1 MAILK
6 NASFFSIFNSLHSGK
21 RARYIGAAPTEML
34 RGTILL
40 HISIRLGV
48 HGAHTDSYW
57 TKLDAA
63 YTRFCLT
70 ARVSKTTEEE
80 NKEKSEQSI
89 RPKQAENEKEDDSR
103 PQSGRVVMFS
113 VNALYQ
119 RPRSDRSMFASTASE
134 GVDGEQERSQR
145 SPIWMAESCY
155 RQRWTESCCRQTK
168 YRVPSRVLNRKP
180 NWSVRS
186 WYVIFLG
193 HFLEFHM
200 LKKNLLCSGIFDAPR
215 IWSRSTWFTIV
226 LAWSKLSPLLH
237 VSLYNPPSVTKLI
250 FSGPELYMK

>member
-119 RPRSDRSMFASTASE
+119 RPRSDRSMLLVPLVR
-134 GVDGEQERSQR
+134 G
-145 SPIWMAESCY
+145 
-155 RQRWTESCCRQTK
+155 WTESRREVKGLQ
-168 YRVPSRVLNRKP
+168 
-180 NWSVRS
+180 
-186 WYVIFLG
+186 
-193 HFLEFHM
+193 
-200 LKKNLLCSGIFDAPR
+200 SGWRAPTR
-215 IWSRSTWFTIV
+215 RR
-226 LAWSKLSPLLH
+226 AD
-237 VSLYNPPSVTKLI
+237 
-250 FSGPELYMK
+250 G

>member
-1 MAILK
+1 LSFFFTKLSQHAAPMAILK

-145 SPIWMAESCY
+145 SPIWMASTNTKKS
-155 RQRWTESCCRQTK
+155 RWITAGKGGRRAATGKDGQRAAAGKPSTEYPLGCLIG
-168 YRVPSRVLNRKP
+168 SRTGRLDP
-180 NWSVRS
+180 GMSS
-186 WYVIFLG
+186 FLG
-193 HFLEFHM
+193 TF
-200 LKKNLLCSGIFDAPR
+200 
-215 IWSRSTWFTIV
+215 
-226 LAWSKLSPLLH
+226 
-237 VSLYNPPSVTKLI
+237 
-250 FSGPELYMK
+250 